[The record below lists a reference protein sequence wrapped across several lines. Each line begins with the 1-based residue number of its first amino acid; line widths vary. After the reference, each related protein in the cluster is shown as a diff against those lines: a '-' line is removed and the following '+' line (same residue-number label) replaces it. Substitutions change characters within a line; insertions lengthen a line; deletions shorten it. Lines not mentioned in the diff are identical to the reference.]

1 MRTIP
6 PTEARNMP
14 ATKHEPVVVSDDEA
28 KQAGSAAKALRKL
41 RRKRFQIHPEGER
54 VGVLVPEPAF
64 RLLVEI
70 LDEMAKGNAVTILPH
85 HAELTTQQAAD
96 LLNVSRPFLIKLLDD
111 KRIPY
116 RRVGNRR
123 KVRVVD
129 VLAFKNRDD
138 AERLAAA
145 DALTEEAER
154 LGLG

>member
-1 MRTIP
+1 
-6 PTEARNMP
+6 MP

-28 KQAGSAAKALRKL
+28 KEARSAAKVLGKL
-41 RRKRFQIHPEGER
+41 RRRRVQIQPEGER
-54 VGVLVPEPAF
+54 EGVLVPEPAF

-96 LLNVSRPFLIKLLDD
+96 LLNVSRPFLIKLLDE
-111 KRIPY
+111 KKLPH

-129 VLAFKNRDD
+129 VLAFKKRDD
-138 AERLAAA
+138 ADRLAAA

-154 LGLG
+154 LGLGY

>member
-1 MRTIP
+1 
-6 PTEARNMP
+6 MP

-28 KQAGSAAKALRKL
+28 KQARSAARVLGKV
-41 RRKRFQIHPEGER
+41 RRKRVQIRPEGEEE
-54 VGVLVPEPAF
+54 GVLVPEPAF

-96 LLNVSRPFLIKLLDD
+96 LLNVSRPFLIKLLDE
-111 KRIPY
+111 KRIPH

-129 VLAFKNRDD
+129 VLAFKKRDD
-138 AERLAAA
+138 AERLAVA

-154 LGLG
+154 LGLGY